1 MPRLHRLLP
10 LILLAALAA
19 PACRREASPAAGQRY
34 PLKGKVVAVDV
45 ADRKVTI
52 AHEDIPGFMP
62 AMTMPFVVLEKDK
75 ALLEGTGPGDEI
87 TATLVAPDSRYWL
100 EDLVVVRKGT
110 PDPNA
115 TPAPRAHE
123 AHPGDALPDAALVD
137 LMMEEVDAGM
147 TLTKELRAAGAA
159 IPVFLLSSV
168 GDALSLERA
177 TEELGVAAILQKPI
191 RAETLVGILRSRLG

>member
-1 MPRLHRLLP
+1 MTQSGKRR
-10 LILLAALAA
+10 ILYVEDDPDYREAVRAILEAAGYEVVEAVSAEEGLAAF
-19 PACRREASPAAGQRY
+19 REAA
-34 PLKGKVVAVDV
+34 
-45 ADRKVTI
+45 
-52 AHEDIPGFMP
+52 
-62 AMTMPFVVLEKDK
+62 
-75 ALLEGTGPGDEI
+75 
-87 TATLVAPDSRYWL
+87 
-100 EDLVVVRKGT
+100 
-110 PDPNA
+110 
-115 TPAPRAHE
+115 
-123 AHPGDALPDAALVD
+123 PDAALVD